1 MIGSILRLIECFFNL
16 SQDKPKY
23 SCIVVIH
30 RPNKALGYY
39 GAEVAAPVFKE
50 IALKIFNTTPI
61 EVIVPDLKLANQQI
75 TPDKIKQILADQIIP
90 NVKGMPGMDALM
102 VLERLGLEVK
112 LKGKGKVFRQSLK
125 HGSKVKSNQQ
135 ILLELS

>member
-1 MIGSILRLIECFFNL
+1 L

>member
-1 MIGSILRLIECFFNL
+1 MASFVGYFPAEA
-16 SQDKPKY
+16 PKY

-50 IALKIFNTTPI
+50 IALKIFNATPV
-61 EVIVPDLKLANQQI
+61 EVVVPDLNLANQEISQS
-75 TPDKIKQILADQIIP
+75 KIEQILGDKIIP

-102 VLERLGLEVK
+102 VLERLGLKVK
-112 LKGKGKVFRQSLK
+112 LKGKGKVFKQSLK